1 VNADSKA
8 AIEMVAVAQLV
19 TTRRSGAQTGNGAA
33 YSRRSLPAEVL
44 LRCLFR
50 EGRLGRKEG
59 EAPYEIA
66 SCTVD
71 AGR

>member
-19 TTRRSGAQTGNGAA
+19 TTRQSGTQTGNGAA

-44 LRCLFR
+44 LQRLFR

-59 EAPYEIA
+59 DAPYEIA
-66 SCTVD
+66 SCIVQ
-71 AGR
+71 